1 MKKAPLLL
9 SVFSLSFSQEVI
21 LEKVEVLGKREVL
34 EESRIRELPV
44 KDPGEALEINVPG
57 VWKIRKGAIAN
68 DVVIR
73 GFKKEEVNQLF
84 DGARV
89 YNACPNRMDPGIFHV
104 DFSEVERIEV
114 IKGPFDVRNYGSVGG
129 SVNVI
134 TKEPKRGFGGEA
146 TISADSWNYFNPSLN
161 VSYGSKRFSIILGY
175 AFRFSKPYE
184 DGKGRKIT
192 ELLPPNNPN
201 AYSRDEID
209 STAFNIHTI
218 WSKFSYKLSKDLKL
232 KVAYTHQKA
241 NDVLYPYLMM
251 DALYDEAD
259 RINFGLEGKKFKVQL
274 YGSSVR
280 HWMTN
285 QKRVGGENA
294 PKGWSMGTYAKSKV
308 YGFKGEIKLSG
319 FSVGVD
325 TFYRNWDAQTTMYM
339 MGNYRAQY
347 TIPDVDFINFGV
359 FSEYRRKF
367 GKFKLVAG
375 LRLDYTKEEAGDKAN
390 KDLYRAYHGTT
401 DTSKTDIYP
410 SGNVQLFYSLFE
422 GGELFIGIGSAAR
435 VPDPQERFFAL
446 NRMGTMENMLGDWV
460 GNPNLDPERNNEID
474 VGFKF
479 TGEKISIDTRAYFS
493 YVKDYIYVYR
503 VERPNATQNKK
514 AMSYTNIDA
523 YFYGFELSGSYAI
536 TETLFL
542 EGSTAYTRGRKK
554 DTYPEKNIND
564 KDIAEIPPLTA
575 RLSLRYDTGTY
586 FGEVEGILTATQNNV
601 DSDLQEEKTS
611 GYGIMNIK
619 LGGEYKNFKF
629 IGGIKNV
636 FDKLYYNHLSY
647 LRNPFR
653 SGVKVPEPGRT
664 YYLTVSYVF

>member
-1 MKKAPLLL
+1 MKKPLLLL

-146 TISADSWNYFNPSLN
+146 TISADNWNYFNPSLN

-218 WSKFSYKLSKDLKL
+218 WSKFSYKLSKNLKL

-241 NDVLYPYLMM
+241 NDILYPYLMM
-251 DALYDEAD
+251 DAPYDEAD

-285 QKRVGGENA
+285 QKRVGGENT

-308 YGFKGEIKLSG
+308 YGFKGEIKLSDI
-319 FSVGVD
+319 SVGVD

-339 MGNYRAQY
+339 MGNYRTQY
-347 TIPDVDFINFGV
+347 TIPDVDFTNFGV
-359 FSEYRRKF
+359 FGEYHKKF

-619 LGGEYKNFKF
+619 LGGEYKNFKV
-629 IGGIKNV
+629 ICGIKNV